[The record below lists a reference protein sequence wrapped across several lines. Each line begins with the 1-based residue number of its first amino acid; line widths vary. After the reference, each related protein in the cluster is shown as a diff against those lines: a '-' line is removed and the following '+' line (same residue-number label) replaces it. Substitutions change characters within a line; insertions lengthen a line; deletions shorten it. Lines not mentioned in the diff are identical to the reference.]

1 MCAYCQRLLK
11 YVHPYVHSFG
21 SKKRIVMFYRVAV
34 SLYCL
39 AGTFLE
45 FQSWHLPG
53 SGSPMTFSV
62 DLSLVFFSSWPSNR
76 KFIASSQL
84 LKWLKFICAKQSP
97 PCVNHFLCV
106 SYYFQ
111 LKNMAN
117 FTNMAREIVHGSWTP
132 VILLI
137 YYDERNWICRFQKAN
152 CNDTHPWR

>member
-11 YVHPYVHSFG
+11 YVHAYVHSFG

-84 LKWLKFICAKQSP
+84 LMWFTSVWKSGLLLNSLFEGDWGSWLHARMFP
-97 PCVNHFLCV
+97 PNRTK
-106 SYYFQ
+106 ST
-111 LKNMAN
+111 NPN
-117 FTNMAREIVHGSWTP
+117 FKDSWVCGSWT
-132 VILLI
+132 
-137 YYDERNWICRFQKAN
+137 C
-152 CNDTHPWR
+152 